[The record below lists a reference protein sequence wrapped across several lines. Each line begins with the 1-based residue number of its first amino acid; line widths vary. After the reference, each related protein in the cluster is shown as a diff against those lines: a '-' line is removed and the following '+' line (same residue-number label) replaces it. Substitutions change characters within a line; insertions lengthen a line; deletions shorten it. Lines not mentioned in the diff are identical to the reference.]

1 MCAPATSSA
10 ERLRPATASRCRQN
24 PSKKSQSTENES
36 FYSLSLSL
44 SLSRNLGPD
53 AKKKHFREISSHPNS
68 IPNGIA
74 FDVVRETKN
83 GNDPKVGPRLA
94 LSKGQTKLT
103 RENDVTSRGQLVPL
117 HK

>member
-24 PSKKSQSTENES
+24 PSKKSQSTENEP

-44 SLSRNLGPD
+44 SLAISAPTP
-53 AKKKHFREISSHPNS
+53 KKKHFREISSHPNS